1 LKGGGRIY
9 QQPFG
14 DTSRKVAFAKLYAH
28 KTSLTAADL
37 RNEQVVPFFASHEV
51 PLSRLLPDR
60 GTEDCGSPD
69 SQESEVYWAIEN
81 IDQTRTKV
89 KSPQTKGLVERLQKT
104 LLNEFSRL
112 TCRKKIDTTL
122 VE

>member
-1 LKGGGRIY
+1 
-9 QQPFG
+9 
-14 DTSRKVAFAKLYAH
+14 
-28 KTSLTAADL
+28 
-37 RNEQVVPFFASHEV
+37 
-51 PLSRLLPDR
+51 
-60 GTEDCGSPD
+60 
-69 SQESEVYWAIEN
+69 VYWAIEN

-112 TCRKKIDTTL
+112 MCRKKIDTTL